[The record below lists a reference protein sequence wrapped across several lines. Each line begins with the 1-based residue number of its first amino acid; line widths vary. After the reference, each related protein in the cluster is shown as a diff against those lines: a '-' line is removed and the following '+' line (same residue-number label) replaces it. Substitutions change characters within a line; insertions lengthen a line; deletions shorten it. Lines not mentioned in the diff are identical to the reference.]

1 MYIYIYI
8 YIVGYEESEFA
19 DENVQILKGNMTKT
33 NFSIPS
39 KHNSPDHGVTFSKVS
54 KRASKVVKSY
64 PNDACLDLAHL
75 GHVVDDLSLSFEV
88 AALDPG
94 LDSPTNSLFFY
105 LYIYIV

>member
-1 MYIYIYI
+1 MFLYKVLFNIIHAYTHIHIYTNLYIYIYI
-8 YIVGYEESEFA
+8 YMRLNCYVLFFFFQSVRRVRFSDRMTLAYTEIV
-19 DENVQILKGNMTKT
+19 
-33 NFSIPS
+33 
-39 KHNSPDHGVTFSKVS
+39 
-54 KRASKVVKSY
+54 
-64 PNDACLDLAHL
+64 ACLDLAHL